1 MRTLEQVTIDIAII
15 LNELKIDYVI
25 VGGVAVCSWGNL
37 RTTRDVD
44 VIVDVNEKDIDRLV
58 ESVGKRGFSVNKYDI
73 KMALKERS
81 HFTIFD
87 ERSEYH
93 IDAKGVYS
101 EKERQS
107 LLSKKAI
114 QLEDVRVFVASPEDT
129 IANKLSFGSEQDI
142 KDAEGIYVR
151 QKGKLDMKYLEERC
165 GNIGVSDEFA
175 EMKERVERYLKEME
189 K

>member
-1 MRTLEQVTIDIAII
+1 VR
-15 LNELKIDYVI
+15 K
-25 VGGVAVCSWGNL
+25 
-37 RTTRDVD
+37 RDFSA
-44 VIVDVNEKDIDRLV
+44 NKD
-58 ESVGKRGFSVNKYDI
+58 DI
-73 KMALKERS
+73 KTALKEKS

-93 IDAKGVYS
+93 IDAKGVYGK
-101 EKERQS
+101 KERQS

-114 QLEDVRVFVASPEDT
+114 QLEGVRVCVASPEDI
-129 IANKLSFGSEQDI
+129 IANKLLFGSEQDI

-165 GNIGVSDEFA
+165 EDIGVYDEFV
-175 EMKERVERYLKEME
+175 EMKERIEKYLKEME

>member
-1 MRTLEQVTIDIAII
+1 MVVTFD
-15 LNELKIDYVI
+15 ELGIDYVI
-25 VGGVAVCSWGNL
+25 VGGIAVCSWGNV

-44 VIVDVNEKDIDRLV
+44 VIVDLNEKDIDKLIENVR
-58 ESVGKRGFSVNKYDI
+58 KRSFSANKDDI
-73 KMALKERS
+73 IMALKEKS

-93 IDAKGVYS
+93 IDTKGVYG

-114 QLEDVRVFVASPEDT
+114 QLGGVRVCVASPEDM

-165 GNIGVSDEFA
+165 ENIGVYDEFV
-175 EMKERVERYLKEME
+175 EMKERIEKYLKEME